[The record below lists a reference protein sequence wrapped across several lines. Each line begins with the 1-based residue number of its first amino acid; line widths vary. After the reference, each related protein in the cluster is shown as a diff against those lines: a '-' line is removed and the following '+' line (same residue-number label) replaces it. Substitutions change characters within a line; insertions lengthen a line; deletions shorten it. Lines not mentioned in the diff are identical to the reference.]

1 MIIIYKILIGPNKK
15 ASLKNNVTQEIF
27 KKYLNFTKKLYN
39 NIKKFMI
46 EILQNFLSIE
56 SEQNQQNHM
65 LAIYGHL
72 QSPNLQK
79 IN

>member
-1 MIIIYKILIGPNKK
+1 MIKIYKILIGPNKK

-27 KKYLNFTKKLYN
+27 KKYQNFTKNLYN

-56 SEQNQQNHM
+56 IE
-65 LAIYGHL
+65 
-72 QSPNLQK
+72 
-79 IN
+79 

>member
-56 SEQNQQNHM
+56 IEQNQQNHM
-65 LAIYGHL
+65 LAIL
-72 QSPNLQK
+72 RPFIESKPPKN
-79 IN
+79 

>member
-1 MIIIYKILIGPNKK
+1 MIKIYKILIGPNKK

-56 SEQNQQNHM
+56 NEQNQQKHSVGNSWPF
-65 LAIYGHL
+65 IE
-72 QSPNLQK
+72 SKPP